1 MHPIHMYCKLTPMW
15 IKFYSCEKWVLQQTG
30 LEREG
35 GVGPRLGWKRREE
48 AGPKPLLGVKSKR
61 VKENQF

>member
-1 MHPIHMYCKLTPMW
+1 MW